1 MNGWKKRWN
10 DELKSRTPDLSDE
23 VKNAPIATPQA
34 AMKKPRFSLS
44 SWIAAHK
51 RQFYSLC
58 GACAAVV
65 ITVCAAIPAMLKKDE
80 PVTLVGVQINPAV
93 VLSVDED
100 GVVVSAVA
108 ANADA
113 DVMLADKARV
123 KNIVGKRVEDA
134 TVAVVDLAA
143 RLGYLDLNERGGA
156 VRLTSPDEK
165 YDLGG
170 ALARVKEYCMQQGS
184 YTVVLSETLSLQEFC
199 EDFHLQ
205 VQKTVQTLAESV
217 AKMNVLYGYR
227 QVGESDFGSGN
238 DFGGENAASD
248 YYAQAAKDG
257 IESFLHGAVDEYFDL
272 ISEQLG
278 ETDTGLLYQILATL
292 SNGEVLALLADLG
305 VDTAVFEELVAVP
318 QTLKEYKEKL
328 ALRYQENYAA
338 RLQKYAESY
347 NQVRDELSQNAYDYY
362 VAFIA
367 GLNGTLADYWDFLQ
381 SLQ

>member
-10 DELKSRTPDLSDE
+10 DELKTRTKELSDE

-34 AMKKPRFSLS
+34 AQAKPRFSLS
-44 SWIAAHK
+44 SWIATHK

-65 ITVCAAIPAMLKKDE
+65 ITVCAAIPAMLKQDE
-80 PVTLVGVQINPAV
+80 PLTLVGVQINPAV

-113 DVMLADKARV
+113 DVMLADKTCV
-123 KNIVGKRVEDA
+123 KNIVGKSVEDA
-134 TVAVVDLAA
+134 TVAVVDFAA

-156 VRLTSPDEK
+156 VRLTSPDEE
-165 YDLGG
+165 YNLDGVLS
-170 ALARVKEYCMQQGS
+170 RVKEYCMEQGS
-184 YTVVLSETLSLQEFC
+184 YTIVLSETLSLQEFC

-205 VQKTVQTLAESV
+205 VQQTVQTLAQSV
-217 AKMNVLYGYR
+217 MEMNALYAYR
-227 QVGESDFGSGN
+227 QVDESDFSGE
-238 DFGGENAASD
+238 DDAVSE
-248 YYAQAAKDG
+248 YYAQAAKVG
-257 IESFLHGAVDEYFDL
+257 VENFLHGAVDEYFDL
-272 ISEQLG
+272 ISEQLD

-292 SNGEVLALLADLG
+292 SNDEVLAFLANLG
-305 VDTAVFEELVAVP
+305 VDTTAFEELVTVP

-362 VAFIA
+362 IAFIA
-367 GLNGTLADYWDFLQ
+367 GLNGTLADYWDLLQ
-381 SLQ
+381 ALQ